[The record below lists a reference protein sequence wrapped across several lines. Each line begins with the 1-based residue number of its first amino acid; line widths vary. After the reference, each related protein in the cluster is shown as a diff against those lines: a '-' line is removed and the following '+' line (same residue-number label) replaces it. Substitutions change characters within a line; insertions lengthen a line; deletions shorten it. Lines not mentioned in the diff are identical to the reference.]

1 MSEWVCG
8 WWVCFF
14 SFCVGIKC
22 KYVHPSIPLFRLKW
36 GFLFDTKF
44 QKILHIQ
51 NLTMIFEKT
60 IGEFIGKVIQQN
72 GYIFLNYKINTESMN
87 KESNCIEIRRK
98 KT

>member
-1 MSEWVCG
+1 
-8 WWVCFF
+8 
-14 SFCVGIKC
+14 
-22 KYVHPSIPLFRLKW
+22 
-36 GFLFDTKF
+36 
-44 QKILHIQ
+44 
-51 NLTMIFEKT
+51 MIFEKT